1 MKLRYGLIADAV
13 TPGAGGKKN
22 ATGIFANINAE
33 KFPCQHP
40 SLSVILGIDADASD
54 VGQHEVEFSFVDA
67 DYRPQGNP
75 VKATLEV
82 QEGTSF
88 MDPVVNILNL
98 ILPKPGSYEFV
109 VRIDGRYLG
118 SIPLSATI
126 WHPPES

>member
-1 MKLRYGLIADAV
+1 
-13 TPGAGGKKN
+13 
-22 ATGIFANINAE
+22 
-33 KFPCQHP
+33 
-40 SLSVILGIDADASD
+40 
-54 VGQHEVEFSFVDA
+54 
-67 DYRPQGNP
+67 
-75 VKATLEV
+75 
-82 QEGTSF
+82 